1 MEKIY
6 RNKCFTVLFVLL
18 EGSSDTS
25 AFQREENLNHVMRI
39 IVIIKVFEIFGAV
52 FTGDFQQDYSMI
64 IFLTGLD
71 GNA

>member
-1 MEKIY
+1 
-6 RNKCFTVLFVLL
+6 
-18 EGSSDTS
+18 
-25 AFQREENLNHVMRI
+25 MRI